1 MHCFAKL
8 YKVMSVYCYF
18 RISMAYSAY
27 FVNFWHILH
36 INHIFV
42 CYSANWWWRRNT
54 GKSRITELVRVCPSG
69 QTAGSKK
76 TPLQIPSCQAAI
88 FQAFE
93 STHRTAPRF
102 NASLHTS
109 WLEVALTT
117 GVDALRWEMILHG
130 NAGEMG
136 KYAVLSV
143 LPDKI
148 ARFLYECYDT

>member
-1 MHCFAKL
+1 M
-8 YKVMSVYCYF
+8 
-18 RISMAYSAY
+18 
-27 FVNFWHILH
+27 
-36 INHIFV
+36 
-42 CYSANWWWRRNT
+42 
-54 GKSRITELVRVCPSG
+54 RVCPSG

-93 STHRTAPRF
+93 STYGTAPRF
-102 NASLHTS
+102 DDSLHTS

-117 GVDALRWEMILHG
+117 GVNALRWEMILHG

-148 ARFLYECYDT
+148 ARFLFEYHDT